1 MHKGALGLYGTV
13 KSQFDPYRRMNPGKM
28 TEVWTRYTWPIIN
41 TIPPEIMGF
50 GLDVA
55 AFLRRL
61 KPTADHYVK
70 IPKGAR

>member
-1 MHKGALGLYGTV
+1 
-13 KSQFDPYRRMNPGKM
+13 
-28 TEVWTRYTWPIIN
+28 
-41 TIPPEIMGF
+41 MGF